1 MAFPWLAAAT
11 LAGGIFSGMGA
22 RAGAK
27 EGAAATRYGADKQFA
42 ASKYGTDAGAWAQR
56 LAYNEN
62 ALQGREDQKLAKD
75 FASWGVNVL
84 EPQQQ
89 RNERQKAKDALS
101 LANSPQA
108 REAAR
113 FQARLGAAR
122 DAYTA
127 TAPQRNMF
135 GMSFGDLVNA
145 RMLGM
150 RT

>member
-1 MAFPWLAAAT
+1 MAVPWLALAT
-11 LAGGIFSGMGA
+11 IGAGWLGGQGAKAGAHMGA
-22 RAGAK
+22 
-27 EGAAATRYGADKQFA
+27 EATVYGANKKFA
-42 ASKYGTDAGAWAQR
+42 ADKYGTDAGAWAQR

-62 ALQGREDQKLAKD
+62 AQQGREDQKLARD

-84 EPQQQ
+84 DPQKQ

-101 LANSPQA
+101 IANSPAA

-127 TAPQRNMF
+127 TASQRNTF

-150 RT
+150 RN

>member
-62 ALQGREDQKLAKD
+62 ALQGREEQKLAKD
-75 FASWGVNVL
+75 IASWGVNVL
-84 EPQQQ
+84 EPQKQ
-89 RNERQKAKDALS
+89 RNRRQAAKDSLS
-101 LANSPQA
+101 IANSPEA

-122 DAYTA
+122 DAYAA